1 MRKLFILR
9 GAMGSGKST
18 FIKDN
23 KLEDYTLNADK
34 IRLMYNSFEM
44 TINYREMI
52 PQFNNNKVL
61 IK

>member
-44 TINYREMI
+44 TINYRKMI
-52 PQFNNNKVL
+52 SKFNNKVL

>member
-34 IRLMYNSFEM
+34 IRLMYNFFKM
-44 TINYREMI
+44 TIKYRKMI
-52 PQFNNNKVL
+52 SKFNNKVL